1 MIQVQNNQIVP
12 YKAILIQE
20 GSKELQ
26 KLSSFIRTKFE
37 GKVLQ
42 TAYEVVGETLHFYIG
57 IGDLENYSAIV
68 AKEIGAKV
76 VKGLKELGCEAF
88 EINLNRLIEKFGE
101 QVVTDVVEGMLLG
114 GYMAPKYGEQE
125 SVKEIKIYLS
135 GINEERQAHV
145 QSLVDEI
152 SHVVKG
158 VAFARDLVNKPGNL
172 LRPSDFVDEISKC
185 FRGTAVEVVVLDA
198 KAIEEAGMKALIAVG
213 GSSENQPY
221 FVVLRY
227 LQDETSDEIMGLVG
241 KGVTCDTGGYCLKSA
256 GSMLGIKGDMAGA
269 AAVIGAVYGLAS
281 NHKKA
286 NVIACLPIC
295 ENRISAGS
303 LLPGDVISSL
313 AGKTIEVVNTDA
325 EGRLILADAVTYAV
339 QKEKVTKVLDIATL
353 TGAVV
358 GLLGFSIA
366 GVLSSDD
373 RLWDKLHKS
382 SVKAG
387 ERYLRVPYYKE
398 HEKMIKSQIAD
409 IKNMGESYCGTITA
423 GLFIREFTEGK
434 PWIHLDI
441 AGTAWVDAPVF
452 EYQTKGATGAG
463 VTSIY
468 YLCQKEEECIG

>member
-1 MIQVQNNQIVP
+1 MIQVKNNDKAP
-12 YKAILIQE
+12 YQVIFI
-20 GSKELQ
+20 KEDSLAMDQ
-26 KLSSFIRTKFE
+26 LSSFIKVKFE
-37 GKVLQ
+37 GKALQ
-42 TAYEVVGETLHFYIG
+42 TAYERVGETLHFYIG
-57 IGDLENYSAIV
+57 LGCLESYDAILI
-68 AKEIGAKV
+68 KEIGAKAS
-76 VKGLKELGCEAF
+76 KAMQELGAKVF
-88 EINLNRLIEKFGE
+88 ALNINSLMQQYGQ
-101 QVVTDVVEGMLLG
+101 QVVRDMAEGLLLG
-114 GYMAPKYGEQE
+114 SYKAPKYGKQDEINQGEVYLTGISEDKQIAMQE
-125 SVKEIKIYLS
+125 V
-135 GINEERQAHV
+135 
-145 QSLVDEI
+145 VDEI
-152 SHVVKG
+152 QNLVKA

-172 LRPSDFVDEISKC
+172 LRPSDFVNEISKC
-185 FRGTAVEVVVLDA
+185 FEGTVVEVTVLDA
-198 KAIEEAGMKALIAVG
+198 KAIEEVGMKALLAVG

-227 LQDETSDEIMGLVG
+227 LQDEESDEIMGLVG
-241 KGVTCDTGGYCLKSA
+241 KGVTCDTGGYCLKPA

-373 RLWDKLHKS
+373 RLWDQLDKS
-382 SVKAG
+382 AAKAG

-423 GLFIREFTEGK
+423 GLFIREFAEDK

-441 AGTAWVDAPVF
+441 AGTAWVDTPVF